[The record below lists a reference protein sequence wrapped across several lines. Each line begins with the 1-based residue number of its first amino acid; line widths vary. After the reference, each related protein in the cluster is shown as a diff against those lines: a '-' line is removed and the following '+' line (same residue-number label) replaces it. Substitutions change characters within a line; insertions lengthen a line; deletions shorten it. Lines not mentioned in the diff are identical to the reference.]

1 MDHAR
6 QRRVC
11 VTAAGRGCR
20 PAGEDAMNDDEIL
33 ARIQELVGQEQAL
46 RQQEA
51 DGRTTDPGQRRMHA
65 LTVEM
70 DELWDL
76 VRQRRALRDA
86 GQDPDAAGQRDAPTV
101 EHYMQ

>member
-1 MDHAR
+1 
-6 QRRVC
+6 
-11 VTAAGRGCR
+11 
-20 PAGEDAMNDDEIL
+20 MNDDEIL

-51 DGRTTDPGQRRMHA
+51 EGQTTDPGQRRMHA

-76 VRQRRALRDA
+76 VRQRRARRDA
-86 GQDPDAAGQRDAPTV
+86 GQDPDATGQRDAPTV